1 MNKPIKV
8 SAVAYEM
15 LIELAKRAKTKPDQY
30 VENLI
35 QIQYKGK

>member
-1 MNKPIKV
+1 MNKPIRV

-15 LIELAKRAKTKPDQY
+15 LVELAKQAKTKPDQY
-30 VENLI
+30 IENLI